1 MTDPESAIADY
12 ESTQSYYP
20 EAGEAP
26 AHTFHWLYTMR
37 SLGELQTGTGSL
49 TADYPA
55 AMAFKTPLGVMN
67 YVVYNYQDSDINVTF
82 SNGTVVNARPNSF
95 SIRSQ

>member
-26 AHTFHWLYTMR
+26 AFIVVIHDEIAW
-37 SLGELQTGTGSL
+37 
-49 TADYPA
+49 PA
-55 AMAFKTPLGVMN
+55 SWAPVA
-67 YVVYNYQDSDINVTF
+67 
-82 SNGTVVNARPNSF
+82 
-95 SIRSQ
+95 